1 MKLPPGSQWSPDC
14 PLAPPTQPSTLL
26 CSALP
31 WTCALSQSTVESNGY
46 RLLKGQKASL
56 NCRGEGSQPWKS
68 TVDGAQC
75 LWLAVITVWWSPQLE
90 IEQYNTH
97 HWFSWQPR
105 RTIKSVGSSKE
116 GDKALDVNFMGEDL
130 PNPAAIRRLGVLQCD
145 RHVAG

>member
-1 MKLPPGSQWSPDC
+1 MTRGQARIHHDVTIFPVRARAREKKQLSPIQALRAYITFKRDHLLYLTHEAPTGFTVESRLPP
-14 PLAPPTQPSTLL
+14 LPPTQPSTPL

-75 LWLAVITVWWSPQLE
+75 LWLAVITVWWSPQLR
-90 IEQYNTH
+90 N
-97 HWFSWQPR
+97 
-105 RTIKSVGSSKE
+105 
-116 GDKALDVNFMGEDL
+116 
-130 PNPAAIRRLGVLQCD
+130 
-145 RHVAG
+145 